1 MRGMYEGMEHRHG
14 GGRRGG
20 RRGGGRMRRG
30 EIRSAL
36 LAVLAEAPGHGYE
49 IMQRLEDKSGGA
61 WRPSP
66 GSVYPTLQMLEDEG
80 LVRSREQDGKR
91 VFELTEAG
99 RTESERRT
107 EAAGGPP
114 WAIGGR
120 ADSPIGRLR
129 ESVMQVHAAA
139 RQVGQAGDE
148 AQVERAVEIVR
159 NARQA
164 LYRLLAEAD

>member
-1 MRGMYEGMEHRHG
+1 MRGRYEAMEHRHG
-14 GGRRGG
+14 GHRR
-20 RRGGGRMRRG
+20 GGRMRRG
-30 EIRSAL
+30 EIRTAL
-36 LAVLAEAPGHGYE
+36 LAVLAEEPGHGYE

-80 LVRSREQDGKR
+80 LVRSTEQDGKR
-91 VFELTEAG
+91 IYQLTEAG
-99 RTESERRT
+99 QMESERRT

-120 ADSPIGRLR
+120 ANSPIGRLR

-139 RQVGQAGDE
+139 RQVGHAGDD

-159 NARQA
+159 TARQE